1 MIPNDR
7 KYTKTHEWIKVEGDT
22 ATVGISDNAQESLG
36 DITFVDPVAVGNQL
50 KQGEECSAIES
61 VKAASDIY
69 APVDGEVAEIN
80 IELEDAP
87 ELVNQD
93 PYNKG
98 WILKLKSINTEQME
112 ALMDANGYE
121 STIGKQG

>member
-1 MIPNDR
+1 MTPNDR

-36 DITFVDPVAVGNQL
+36 DITFVDPVAVGKQL

-61 VKAASDIY
+61 IKAASDIY
-69 APVDGEVAEIN
+69 APVDGEVIEIN
-80 IELEDAP
+80 TELEEAP
-87 ELVNQD
+87 ELVNQE
-93 PYNKG
+93 PYDKG
-98 WILKLKSINTEQME
+98 WILKLKNINTEQLE
-112 ALMDANGYE
+112 ALMDTTGYE

>member
-1 MIPNDR
+1 MTPNDR
-7 KYTKTHEWIKVEGDT
+7 KYTKTHEWIKVDGDT

-69 APVDGEVAEIN
+69 APVDGEVVEIN
-80 IELEDAP
+80 TDLEEAP
-87 ELVNQD
+87 ELVNQE
-93 PYNKG
+93 PYDKG
-98 WILKLKSINTEQME
+98 WILKLKNINTEQLE
-112 ALMDANGYE
+112 ALMDAAEYE
-121 STIGKQG
+121 SVIGKEA